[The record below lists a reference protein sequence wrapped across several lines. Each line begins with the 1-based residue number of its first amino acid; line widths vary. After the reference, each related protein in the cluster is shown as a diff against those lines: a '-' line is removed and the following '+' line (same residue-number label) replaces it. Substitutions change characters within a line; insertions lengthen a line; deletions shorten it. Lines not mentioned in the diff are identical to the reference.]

1 MLDRKAE
8 FFIVDILIANDAIAR
23 HMVNITDSMDFV
35 SDELLFTAVTR
46 ECEIIG
52 EATNNLL
59 KAKNL
64 QHLVNQKWRK
74 VVDFRNVI
82 SHEYFG
88 LNYEDIFDLVNTI
101 KDSDAFK
108 LALFGAHDDL
118 KKIGRKKSVAFLE
131 DLQQKLLLTR

>member
-8 FFIVDILIANDAIAR
+8 FFIVDILIANDAISR
-23 HMVNITDSMDFV
+23 HMVNITDPMDFV
-35 SDELLFTAVTR
+35 SNELLFTAVTR